1 MLGKLRTIQA
11 TEVDFQNRAQERVA
25 ISQGS
30 YKNLEPFF
38 KDFLRSTLDFQ
49 GPPTRDTI
57 SQIVQKC
64 TFPVYSNKTLRI
76 ELFASPSSPHFSVQ
90 WS

>member
-30 YKNLEPFF
+30 YKKLEPFF

-49 GPPTRDTI
+49 GPPTRNII
-57 SQIVQKC
+57 SQIV
-64 TFPVYSNKTLRI
+64 TLRI